1 MDQQSGDNG
10 AGPGHDSVGVMEGTV
25 IVLAEPRVLKNVKL
39 RECVP
44 VEEEEMA
51 KSLIGF
57 KDEVGMF
64 ERCRGDSGGE
74 GHDCSWRMIVAFIP
88 IFR

>member
-1 MDQQSGDNG
+1 MDQRSGDDSAG
-10 AGPGHDSVGVMEGTV
+10 AGHDSVGVMEETV
-25 IVLAEPRVLKNVKL
+25 IMLAEPRVLENVRL
-39 RECVP
+39 GECVP

-57 KDEVGMF
+57 KDEVGTF

-88 IFR
+88 IFW